1 MSYSVELLKRAGKDF
16 SRLVENNKKAWQL
29 LTEAVQNLENLE
41 SNKALNEQSIKIL
54 SGINKK
60 TKGWLE
66 KQGFPPALFKYRG
79 FSKNFPVKIIFAVS
93 EEQKRI
99 LVIEAL
105 HHKDMNQS
113 KFMKSLSKRVKD
125 I

>member
-1 MSYSVELLKRAGKDF
+1 MSYSVELLKQADKDF
-16 SRLVENNKKAWQL
+16 SHLVENNKKVWHL
-29 LTEAVQNLENLE
+29 LKKAVQNLQNLQL
-41 SNKALNEQSIKIL
+41 NKALNKQSIKIL

-60 TKGWLE
+60 TKRWLK
-66 KQGFPPALFKYRG
+66 KQGFFPALFEYRD
-79 FSKNFPVKIIFAVS
+79 FPKSFPVRIIFAVS

-105 HHKDMNQS
+105 HHKDMNQP

>member
-1 MSYSVELLKRAGKDF
+1 MNYSVELLKQADKDF
-16 SRLVENNKKAWQL
+16 SHLIENNKKAWRL
-29 LTEAVQNLENLE
+29 LKKAVQNLENLQLNE
-41 SNKALNEQSIKIL
+41 ALNKQSTKIL

-60 TKGWLE
+60 TKRWLE
-66 KQGFPPALFKYRG
+66 KQGFFPTLFEYRD
-79 FSKNFPVKIIFAVS
+79 FPKNFPVRIIFAVS
-93 EEQKRI
+93 KEQKRV
-99 LVIEAL
+99 LVIGAL